1 MTLPPRE
8 ETVHVIQ
15 GQYRLADKPNQCLST
30 LLGSCVAACMRD
42 PILGIGGMNHFL
54 LPGNDPNS
62 TSNVKYGAHSME
74 QLVNALLRQGAA
86 RNRLEVQLFGGAN
99 IVQGLTKIG
108 DSNCSFARQ
117 FVRDEGF
124 RLVGEDLGGT
134 RGRKIRFK
142 PSTGTVTVEPIDA
155 LAADTATRSPARKPA
170 SATSAISPG
179 DIDLF

>member
-1 MTLPPRE
+1 MNSANRE
-8 ETVHVIQ
+8 EIVHVIQ
-15 GQYRLADKPNQCLST
+15 GQYKIADQPHQVLST

-62 TSNVKYGAHSME
+62 SNNVKYGAHSME
-74 QLVNALLRQGAA
+74 QLVNALLRKGAD

-99 IVQGLTKIG
+99 IVKGLTKIG
-108 DSNCSFARQ
+108 TSNCDFSRQ

-134 RGRKIRFK
+134 RGRKIKFK
-142 PSTGTVTVEPIDA
+142 PSTGQVLVDPIDA
-155 LAADTATRSPARKPA
+155 MAADSATRTPVRREPRAD
-170 SATSAISPG
+170 PG
-179 DIDLF
+179 EVDLF